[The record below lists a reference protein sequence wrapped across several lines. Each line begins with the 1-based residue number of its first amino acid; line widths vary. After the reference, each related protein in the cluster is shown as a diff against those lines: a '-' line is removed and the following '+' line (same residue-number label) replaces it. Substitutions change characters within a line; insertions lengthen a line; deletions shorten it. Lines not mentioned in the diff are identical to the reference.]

1 LPNRWVP
8 DALLKNGR
16 LKNPMPLVTLQDI
29 YLSYGQPPLI
39 DHINLVIE
47 PGERVCLI
55 GRNGAGKSTLL
66 KILTGQVI
74 ADEGVL
80 KRAAGVKIAQLEQ
93 SVPHDATGS
102 VFDVIAEGL
111 GEEGKLAAR
120 YHHLILQLGNDP
132 SDKVMNELEDV
143 QSELERVD
151 GWDINQRVE
160 SIVTTMELDP
170 DVDISSLSGGYKRRV
185 LLARALVCK
194 PDLLLLDEPTNH
206 LDIDAIQWVEQF
218 LLKWEGALLFISHDR
233 RFMDNLATRFIE
245 IDRGKLAEF
254 NCNYATY
261 IQRKKDML
269 ETEDRH
275 NALFDKRLS
284 QEEVWI
290 RQGIK
295 ARRTRNE
302 GRVRALEALRVE
314 HAARRKQVGTAKMDI
329 QQADKS
335 GKIVAEAE
343 DISFAFDDGNAVVK
357 SFSTLIQRGDK
368 VGLIG
373 RNGVGKTTLLKLL
386 LGQLEPQQGN
396 IKTGTNLNI
405 AYFDQ
410 YRAALDESKTVQDN
424 VSGGKDILEVGGKSR
439 HVISYLQDFL
449 FSPDR
454 CRQPVSALSGGERNR
469 LLLAKL
475 FTRPSNIL
483 VLDEPTNDL
492 DIDTL
497 DLLEELLIDY
507 KGTVL
512 LVSHDRSF
520 LNNVVT
526 STLVFEGNA
535 VIKQY
540 IGGYDDWLR
549 QRKAE
554 QAATTTK
561 PAATATKASSK
572 TDAQVKKRSYKVQR
586 ELDQLPA
593 EIERLETEIGALS
606 EQMNQP
612 DFYQAERSVTAA
624 IEKNLAT
631 VQEQLNHCYQR
642 WEELET
648 D

>member
-1 LPNRWVP
+1 
-8 DALLKNGR
+8 
-16 LKNPMPLVTLQDI
+16 MPLVTLQDI
-29 YLSYGQPPLI
+29 FLSYGQPPLI

-74 ADEGVL
+74 ADDGVL

-93 SVPHDATGS
+93 SVPHDAVGS

-111 GEEGKLAAR
+111 GAEGKLAAR
-120 YHHLILQLGNDP
+120 YHHLILELSSNP
-132 SDKVMNELEDV
+132 TDKVMRELEEC
-143 QSELERVD
+143 QAELERVD

-160 SIVTTMELDP
+160 AIVTKMDLNP

-206 LDIDAIQWVEQF
+206 LDIDAIKWVEQF

-245 IDRGKLAEF
+245 IDRGKIAEF
-254 NCNYATY
+254 NCNYSTY
-261 IQRKKDML
+261 IQRKKEML
-269 ETEDRH
+269 EIEDKH

-302 GRVRALEALRVE
+302 GRVRALESMRREYAD
-314 HAARRKQVGTAKMDI
+314 RRKQQGTAKMDI
-329 QQADKS
+329 QQAQKS

-343 DISFAFDDGNAVVK
+343 NINFAFNDGEQVVK

-386 LGQLEPQQGN
+386 LGQLEPQTGTV
-396 IKTGTNLNI
+396 KTGTNLDI

-410 YRAALDESKTVQDN
+410 YRSALDESKTVQDN
-424 VSGGKDILEVGGKSR
+424 VSGGRDMLEIGGKSR

-507 KGTVL
+507 KGTIL
-512 LVSHDRSF
+512 LVSHDRAF

-526 STLVFEGNA
+526 STLVFEGDA
-535 VIKQY
+535 VINQY

-549 QRKAE
+549 QRKVETASSE
-554 QAATTTK
+554 KAAAKTQEK
-561 PAATATKASSK
+561 PATSA
-572 TDAQVKKRSYKVQR
+572 KKRSYKVQR
-586 ELDQLPA
+586 ELDMLPA
-593 EIERLETEIGALS
+593 EIERLETEIGEIS
-606 EQMNQP
+606 EQMNQA
-612 DFYQAERSVTAA
+612 DFYQSERSVTEAV
-624 IEKNLAT
+624 EKNLSDL
-631 VQEQLNHCYQR
+631 QQQLNHCYQR
-642 WEELET
+642 WEELEAQ
-648 D
+648 

>member
-1 LPNRWVP
+1 
-8 DALLKNGR
+8 
-16 LKNPMPLVTLQDI
+16 MPLVTLQDI

-74 ADEGVL
+74 ADDGVL

-93 SVPHDATGS
+93 SVPHDAKGS
-102 VFDVIAEGL
+102 VFDVITEGL

-132 SDKVMNELEDV
+132 SDQVMRELEEV
-143 QSELERVD
+143 QAELERVD

-160 SIVTTMELDP
+160 AIVTKMELNP

-185 LLARALVCK
+185 LLARALVCN

-245 IDRGKLAEF
+245 IDRGQLAEF
-254 NCNYATY
+254 NCNYSTY
-261 IQRKKDML
+261 IQRKKEML
-269 ETEDRH
+269 EIEDKH

-314 HAARRKQVGTAKMDI
+314 YANRRKQLGTAKMDI
-329 QQADKS
+329 HQAEKS
-335 GKIVAEAE
+335 GKIVAEA
-343 DISFAFDDGNAVVK
+343 DNISFAFDDGKAVVQ

-386 LGQLEPQQGN
+386 LGQLEPQQGH

-410 YRAALDESKTVQDN
+410 YRSALDESKTVQDN
-424 VSGGKDILEVGGKSR
+424 VSGGRDMLDVGGKSR

-512 LVSHDRSF
+512 LVSHDRAF

-535 VIKQY
+535 VINQY

-549 QRKAE
+549 QRSVE
-554 QAATTTK
+554 QAKASTTSSPALKTQAK
-561 PAATATKASSK
+561 PAA
-572 TDAQVKKRSYKVQR
+572 KKRSYKVQR
-586 ELDQLPA
+586 ELDMLPG
-593 EIERLETEIGALS
+593 EIERLEVEIAAIS
-606 EQMNQP
+606 EQINQP
-612 DFYQAERSVTAA
+612 DFYQADRSVTAP
-624 IEKNLAT
+624 IEQNLVAL
-631 VQEQLNHCYQR
+631 QEQLNHCYQR
-642 WEELET
+642 WEELEAE
-648 D
+648 

>member
-1 LPNRWVP
+1 
-8 DALLKNGR
+8 
-16 LKNPMPLVTLQDI
+16 MPLVTLQDI

-111 GEEGKLAAR
+111 GAEGKLAAR
-120 YHHLILQLGNDP
+120 YHHLILQLGNNP
-132 SDKVMNELEDV
+132 SDRVMNELEEV

-245 IDRGKLAEF
+245 IDRGQLAEF

-335 GKIVAEAE
+335 GKIVAEAQ

-373 RNGVGKTTLLKLL
+373 RNGVGKTTVLKLL
-386 LGQLEPQQGN
+386 LGQLEPQQGK

-410 YRAALDESKTVQDN
+410 YRAALDETKTVQDN
-424 VSGGKDILEVGGKSR
+424 VSGGKDMLEVGGKSR

-535 VIKQY
+535 VINQY

-554 QAATTTK
+554 QTVATKK
-561 PAATATKASSK
+561 PATSTKASSK
-572 TDAQVKKRSYKVQR
+572 TEAPVKKRSFKVQR
-586 ELDQLPA
+586 ELDSLPGD
-593 EIERLETEIGALS
+593 IERLETEIAAIS
-606 EQMNQP
+606 EEMNQP

-624 IEKNLAT
+624 IEKNLAA

-642 WEELET
+642 WEELEAE
-648 D
+648 

>member
-1 LPNRWVP
+1 
-8 DALLKNGR
+8 
-16 LKNPMPLVTLQDI
+16 MPLVTLQDI
-29 YLSYGQPPLI
+29 FLSYGQPPLI

-74 ADEGVL
+74 ADDGVL

-93 SVPHDATGS
+93 SVPHDAVGS

-111 GEEGKLAAR
+111 GAEGKLAAR
-120 YHHLILQLGNDP
+120 YHHLILELSSNP
-132 SDKVMNELEDV
+132 TDKVMRELEEC
-143 QSELERVD
+143 QAELERVD

-160 SIVTTMELDP
+160 AIVTKMDLNP

-206 LDIDAIQWVEQF
+206 LDIDAIKWVEQF

-245 IDRGKLAEF
+245 IDRGKIAEF
-254 NCNYATY
+254 NCNYSTY
-261 IQRKKDML
+261 IQRKKEML
-269 ETEDRH
+269 EIEDKH

-302 GRVRALEALRVE
+302 GRVRALESMRREYAD
-314 HAARRKQVGTAKMDI
+314 RRKQQGTAKMDI
-329 QQADKS
+329 QQAQKS

-343 DISFAFDDGNAVVK
+343 NINFAFNDGEQVVK

-386 LGQLEPQQGN
+386 LGQLEPQTGTV
-396 IKTGTNLNI
+396 KTGTNLDI

-410 YRAALDESKTVQDN
+410 YRSALDESKTVQDN
-424 VSGGKDILEVGGKSR
+424 VSGGRDMLEIGGKSR

-507 KGTVL
+507 KGTIL
-512 LVSHDRSF
+512 LVSHDRAF

-526 STLVFEGNA
+526 STLVFEGDA
-535 VIKQY
+535 VINQY

-549 QRKAE
+549 QRKVETASSE
-554 QAATTTK
+554 KAAAKTQEK
-561 PAATATKASSK
+561 PATSA
-572 TDAQVKKRSYKVQR
+572 KKRSYKVQR
-586 ELDQLPA
+586 ELDMLPA
-593 EIERLETEIGALS
+593 EIERLETEIGEIS
-606 EQMNQP
+606 EQMNQA
-612 DFYQAERSVTAA
+612 DFYQSERSVTEAV
-624 IEKNLAT
+624 EKNLGDL
-631 VQEQLNHCYQR
+631 QQQLNHCYQR
-642 WEELET
+642 WEELEAQ
-648 D
+648 

>member
-1 LPNRWVP
+1 
-8 DALLKNGR
+8 
-16 LKNPMPLVTLQDI
+16 MPLVTLQDI

-47 PGERVCLI
+47 RGERVCLI

-66 KILTGQVI
+66 KILTGQI
-74 ADEGVL
+74 TADDGVL
-80 KRAAGVKIAQLEQ
+80 KRASGVKIAQLEQ
-93 SVPHDATGS
+93 SVPEDAQGS
-102 VFDVIAEGL
+102 VFDVITQGL
-111 GEEGKLAAR
+111 GTEGELAKR
-120 YHHLILQLGNDP
+120 YHHLIVELGNNP
-132 SDKVMNELEDV
+132 SDQTLRDLEEC
-143 QSELERVD
+143 QSELDRVN

-160 SIVTTMELDP
+160 SIITKMDLDA

-185 LLARALVCK
+185 LLARALVCD

-218 LLKWEGALLFISHDR
+218 LLKWEGSLLFISHDR

-245 IDRGKLAEF
+245 IDRGQLAEF

-261 IQRKKDML
+261 LQRKEENL
-269 ETEDRH
+269 EVEDRQ

-302 GRVRALEALRVE
+302 GRVRALESMRREYAD
-314 HAARRKQVGTAKMDI
+314 RRKRQGTARMDI
-329 QQADKS
+329 QQAERS
-335 GKIVAEAE
+335 GKIVAEAQN
-343 DISFAFDDGNAVVK
+343 ISFTFDGEQQPVIRN
-357 SFSTLIQRGDK
+357 FSTLIQRGDK
-368 VGLIG
+368 VGFIG
-373 RNGVGKTTLLKLL
+373 RNGVGKTTLIKLL
-386 LGQLEPQQGN
+386 LSQLSPQQGS
-396 IKTGTNLNI
+396 IKTGTNLNV

-410 YRAALDESKTVQDN
+410 YRSALDEEKSVQDN
-424 VSGGKDILEVGGKSR
+424 VSGGRDMLEIGGKPK

-449 FSPDR
+449 FAPER
-454 CRQPVSALSGGERNR
+454 CRQPVKALSGGERNR

-475 FTRPSNIL
+475 FTQPSNVL

-507 KGTVL
+507 KGTII
-512 LVSHDRSF
+512 LVSHDRAF

-526 STLVFEGNA
+526 STLVFEGNGQ
-535 VIKQY
+535 INQY

-554 QAATTTK
+554 QPSTAQQGAKTQTK
-561 PAATATKASSK
+561 TASTSK
-572 TDAQVKKRSYKVQR
+572 KLSYKDQR
-586 ELDQLPA
+586 ELDNLPQQ
-593 EIERLETEIGALS
+593 IEDLETEIAEIS
-606 EQMNQP
+606 ELISQP
-612 DFYQAERSVTAA
+612 DFYKGDRTETAKT
-624 IEKNLAT
+624 ETRLSEL
-631 VQEQLNHCYQR
+631 QQQLSHCYQR
-642 WEELET
+642 WELLENP
-648 D
+648 

>member
-1 LPNRWVP
+1 
-8 DALLKNGR
+8 
-16 LKNPMPLVTLQDI
+16 MPLVTLQDI

-47 PGERVCLI
+47 RGERVCLI
-55 GRNGAGKSTLL
+55 GRNGAGKSTLM

-80 KRAAGVKIAQLEQ
+80 KRASGVKIAQLEQ
-93 SVPHDATGS
+93 SVPKDAEGS
-102 VFDVIAEGL
+102 VFDVITQGLGAEG
-111 GEEGKLAAR
+111 ELAKR
-120 YHHLILQLGNDP
+120 YHHLILELGNDP
-132 SDKVMNELEDV
+132 SDQTMRDLEDC
-143 QSELERVD
+143 QSELDRVN

-160 SIVTTMELDP
+160 AIITKMDLNA

-185 LLARALVCK
+185 LLARALVCD

-218 LLKWEGALLFISHDR
+218 LLKWEGSLLFISHDR

-245 IDRGKLAEF
+245 IDRGQLAEF

-261 IQRKKDML
+261 LQRKEDIL
-269 ETEDRH
+269 EVEERQ

-302 GRVRALEALRVE
+302 GRVRALESMRSEYAD
-314 HAARRKQVGTAKMDI
+314 RRKQLGTARMDI

-335 GKIVAEAE
+335 GKIVAEAQN
-343 DISFAFDDGNAVVK
+343 ISFTFEGGDSNEPVVRD
-357 SFSTLIQRGDK
+357 FSTLIQRGDK
-368 VGLIG
+368 VGFIG
-373 RNGVGKTTLLKLL
+373 RNGVGKTTLIKLL
-386 LGQLEPQQGN
+386 LGELSPQQGA
-396 IKTGTNLNI
+396 IKTGTNLNV

-410 YRAALDESKTVQDN
+410 YRSALDEEKTVQDN
-424 VSGGKDILEVGGKSR
+424 VSGGKDMLEIGGKPR

-449 FSPDR
+449 FAPER
-454 CRQPVSALSGGERNR
+454 CRQPVKALSGGERNR

-475 FTRPSNIL
+475 FTQPSNIL

-507 KGTVL
+507 KGTII
-512 LVSHDRSF
+512 LVSHDRAF

-526 STLVFEGNA
+526 STLVFKGDGS
-535 VIKQY
+535 ISQY

-549 QRKAE
+549 QRKPE
-554 QAATTTK
+554 QPT
-561 PAATATKASSK
+561 PAQEPAKIQAKNKTAG
-572 TDAQVKKRSYKVQR
+572 KKLVYKDQR
-586 ELDQLPA
+586 ELDSLPKQ
-593 EIERLETEIGALS
+593 IEELETQIAQIS
-606 EQMNQP
+606 ELISQP
-612 DFYQAERSVTAA
+612 DFYKGERSETQAT
-624 IEKNLAT
+624 ETQLADC
-631 VQEQLNHCYQR
+631 QKQLSHCYER
-642 WEELET
+642 WEILENQ
-648 D
+648 